1 MPDVISRTG
10 VGTDPGSDGGLHGF
24 KIGLIGVEAAGMGHQ
39 VAEGDLA
46 NVGAFSPISRQVV
59 NDLGVVRDVLLVQE
73 LGHSYGSDELADAG
87 HVHLLVW
94 IPALAAVRGRLGP
107 LPLQGPDGMA
117 VLAEPHGIAGYL
129 VFQSGMQGLAEGVNV
144 EMVPHAQAADN
155 RPSGHELNLA
165 LISPVIADDSDDVL
179 RPHHVVAH
187 TVLIN
192 GQIFDVRGQGT
203 MQVFG
208 GNASCRSVKAP
219 LPVESHTANRTR
231 FFPATSKGMLN
242 FFVPKGARSVVER
255 T

>member
-1 MPDVISRTG
+1 
-10 VGTDPGSDGGLHGF
+10 
-24 KIGLIGVEAAGMGHQ
+24 
-39 VAEGDLA
+39 
-46 NVGAFSPISRQVV
+46 
-59 NDLGVVRDVLLVQE
+59 
-73 LGHSYGSDELADAG
+73 
-87 HVHLLVW
+87 
-94 IPALAAVRGRLGP
+94 
-107 LPLQGPDGMA
+107 MA

-208 GNASCRSVKAP
+208 GNASCRSVRFRSLGLALRAQYGRREDRDCNQQAKEKITDEIHNQRPSFRICFCDMAHRMRASSKRKN
-219 LPVESHTANRTR
+219 LPAHWNTCLSE
-231 FFPATSKGMLN
+231 
-242 FFVPKGARSVVER
+242 E
-255 T
+255 